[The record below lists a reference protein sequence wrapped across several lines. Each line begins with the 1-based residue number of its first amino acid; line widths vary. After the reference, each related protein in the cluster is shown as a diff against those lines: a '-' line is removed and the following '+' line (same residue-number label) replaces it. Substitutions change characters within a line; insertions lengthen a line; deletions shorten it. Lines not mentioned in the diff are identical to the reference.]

1 MNIERLGRRKIA
13 IWGYG
18 AEGQAAL
25 AAVRQRLPDK
35 PIALIMSES
44 EAAQWDF
51 SVDPLLTVHTEEPT
65 AGLLGQFQVI
75 IKSPGISPYSEVFDW
90 ARFRGSRFTS
100 GTQLWF
106 AEHAEDRSIC
116 ITGTKGKSTVSA
128 MVAHLLRS
136 AGQRTALAGNIGMP
150 LLQLHD
156 PDPVPDWWV
165 IELSSFQTVEL
176 GDAVP
181 AVAAVLNLSPEH
193 LDWHGDVER
202 YYSDKL
208 KVLAGDKADV
218 AVLNAA
224 DPELMKRTQH
234 IERRVL
240 FNHGA
245 GWHVADGWICDGS
258 VHVLEIGSLP
268 LRGSHNHSNV
278 CAALAIVEACGFP
291 ARDLAKFLSEFK
303 PLPHRLQLV
312 GESDGRRYVND
323 SIATTPAATLEALRA
338 FEGEPVALLV
348 GGYDR
353 GLDWSTFADALAQT
367 PAAAVIGVGEHG
379 AQIIDLLTKKAV
391 PGCRLLKS
399 ADIAEAVSAA
409 VQTLADGGVVLL
421 SPGAPSFDAF
431 SDYRERGQTFASVAG
446 FSSVALGEVEGLGL
460 G

>member
-1 MNIERLGRRKIA
+1 MDFERLGRRKIA

-18 AEGQAAL
+18 REGQAAL
-25 AAVRQRLPDK
+25 AVLRQRMPDK
-35 PIALIMSES
+35 PLALILSEE

-51 SVDPLLTVHTEEPT
+51 SVDPLLTIYTEEPS

-75 IKSPGISPYSEVFDW
+75 IKSPGISPYGELFDW
-90 ARFRGSRFTS
+90 ARFRGSRFIS

-106 AEHAEDRSIC
+106 TEHAQDRSIC

-150 LLQLHD
+150 LLELLE
-156 PDPVPDWWV
+156 PDPPPEWWV

-208 KVLAGDKADV
+208 KILAGDRADV

-234 IERRVL
+234 LERRIL

-258 VHVLEIGSLP
+258 VQVLPCADLP
-268 LRGSHNHSNV
+268 LRGRHNQINAA
-278 CAALAIVEACGFP
+278 AALAIVEACGLN
-291 ARDLAKFLSEFK
+291 ARELAPHLASFK
-303 PLPHRLQLV
+303 ALPHRLQLV
-312 GESDGRRYVND
+312 GEADGRRYVND
-323 SIATTPAATLEALRA
+323 SIATTPAATLEALNA
-338 FEGEPVALLV
+338 FAGEPVALLV
-348 GGYDR
+348 GGHDR
-353 GLDWSTFADALAQT
+353 GLDWSEFARALSAN
-367 PAAAVIGVGEHG
+367 PPAAVIGVGAHG
-379 AQIIDLLTKKAV
+379 GRIIDLLDQQPLGNCQLLRCPDLAGAV
-391 PGCRLLKS
+391 L
-399 ADIAEAVSAA
+399 AA
-409 VQTLADGGVVLL
+409 QEVLSRGVILL

-431 SDYRERGQTFASVAG
+431 SDYRARGRAFAAAAG
-446 FSSVALGEVEGLGL
+446 FAEVELGEVEGLGI